1 MIMLLLNR
9 KNAFGEKALVA
20 HLDRSVDS
28 RLRRAK
34 EKAQLGW
41 VRFLIVTGNLSL
53 SISQKLAEIE
63 QDS

>member
-9 KNAFGEKALVA
+9 KNAFGEKAAVA
-20 HLDRSVDS
+20 HLDRSVDF

-41 VRFLIVTGNLSL
+41 VRFVIVTRNFSL

-63 QDS
+63 PDS

>member
-9 KNAFGEKALVA
+9 KNAFGEKAPVA
-20 HLDRSVDS
+20 HLDRSVDF

-41 VRFLIVTGNLSL
+41 VRFVIVTRNFSL